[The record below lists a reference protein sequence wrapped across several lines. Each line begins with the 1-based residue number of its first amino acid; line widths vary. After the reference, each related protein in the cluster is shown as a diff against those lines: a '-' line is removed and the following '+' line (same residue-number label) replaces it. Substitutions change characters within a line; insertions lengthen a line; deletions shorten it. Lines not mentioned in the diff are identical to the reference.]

1 MKKYQVRIRKNETS
15 NEKFKES
22 IALLGGGTVT
32 QIRTLNGEFESM
44 SDAFEKMA
52 NVPELAEWE
61 VISVIL
67 IDEDNREQLGQDF
80 EWDDEDE

>member
-1 MKKYQVRIRKNETS
+1 MKNYQVRIRKDETG
-15 NEKFKES
+15 NEKFSES

-32 QIRTLNGEFESM
+32 QIRTLTGTFESM

-67 IDEDNREQLGQDF
+67 IDTDNSEQLGEDF
-80 EWDDEDE
+80 EWDEEDE